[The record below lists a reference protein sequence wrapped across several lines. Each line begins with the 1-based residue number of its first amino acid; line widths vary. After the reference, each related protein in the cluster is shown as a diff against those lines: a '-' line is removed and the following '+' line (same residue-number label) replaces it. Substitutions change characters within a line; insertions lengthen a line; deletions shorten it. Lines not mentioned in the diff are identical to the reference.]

1 MSHKREEEFMIDD
14 LRLMIEKKLA
24 KSAIIHRKSKMGRDL

>member
-14 LRLMIEKKLA
+14 LRLMIKKKLA
-24 KSAIIHRKSKMGRDL
+24 KSAIIDRKSKMGRDL